1 MKKRNTFILAG
12 IAAVSCCLAAYAES
26 GEAMV
31 NYGSTV
37 TDFQAG
43 NARVLVYYPSSNAAD
58 VSGFQTSCT
67 APILLVYPD
76 GGMTDDEVVSYAQT
90 SGLARIASEN
100 GSSVCFVQPVNGSS
114 WEEADKDSYA
124 SILQSFSDSSQIDA
138 VNGVGHDVDFVTGI
152 AGDTKVLLGTQ
163 QRVYVYADGAGAD
176 FVANTLLQPVS
187 VMTPWG
193 FPSDAT
199 IAGCT
204 LEHVSDVSGVQPN
217 DIPVVYI
224 GEDEEI
230 KAALENN
237 CGEVIVEAAEDFAE
251 QFTKAT
257 GLKRRED
264 GILLDMN
271 DYAGEGII
279 EEPKVFTIQTD
290 EGEKNIACLLYY
302 ADDLDLENG
311 NVPLVFA
318 FHGHGNTA
326 MYLAESSDW
335 ALIGKENGFLTVM
348 VDDHEKCSA
357 ADIIS
362 LLDALEEVYSIDS
375 SRVYATGFSIGSVK
389 TFDLMEQYPERF
401 AAFAP
406 MNGYFAKESEI
417 PQGTVVPTFYVG
429 AQNSPLT
436 ELPCQSE
443 AIFTRLQ
450 TVLRANETAEKLD
463 ISMED
468 QENWEDPFW
477 GKTGDIVYQ
486 IEDTKEFVNSVL
498 TVHLFAGEDGK
509 YYTAFCDS
517 SAQGHQMFA
526 RNCWAAW
533 DFMSQF
539 SRNEDGTV
547 VISERA
553 YDRPSKDGS
562 VTDNSYNM
570 QQ

>member
-1 MKKRNTFILAG
+1 MKKRNAFILAG

-43 NARVLVYYPSSNAAD
+43 DARVLVYYPSSNAAD
-58 VSGFQTSCT
+58 ESGFQTSCT

-90 SGLARIASEN
+90 SGLARIAAEN

-114 WEEADKDSYA
+114 WEDADKDSYG
-124 SILQSFSDSSQIDA
+124 SIIQSFSDSSQIDA
-138 VNGVGHDVDFVTGI
+138 VNGVGYDVDFVTGT
-152 AGDTKVLLGTQ
+152 AGDTKVLLGTS
-163 QRVYVYADGAGAD
+163 QRIYVYADGAGAD
-176 FVANTLLQPVS
+176 FVASTLLQPVS
-187 VMTPWG
+187 VMSPWG
-193 FPSDAT
+193 FPTDAT

-204 LEHVSDVSGVQPN
+204 LEHVSDVSGVHPN

-224 GEDEEI
+224 GDDEEI
-230 KAALENN
+230 ESLLAEN
-237 CGEVIVEAAEDFAE
+237 CGEIIKESTADYAE
-251 QFTKAT
+251 QFKKVT
-257 GLKRRED
+257 GSKRRED
-264 GILLDMN
+264 GILLSMN
-271 DYAGEGII
+271 DYAGNGII
-279 EEPKVFTIQTD
+279 EDPEIFTIQT
-290 EGEKNIACLLYY
+290 ENGEKNIACLLYY
-302 ADDLDLENG
+302 GDDLDIKDG
-311 NVPLVFA
+311 NVPLMFA

-335 ALIGKENGFLTVM
+335 ALIGKKNGFMTVM

-357 ADIIS
+357 ADIVS
-362 LLDALEEVYSIDS
+362 LLDVIKEAYSIDP

-389 TFDLMEQYPERF
+389 TFDLMEQYPEKF

-406 MNGYFAKESEI
+406 MNGYFAQESEI
-417 PQGTVVPTFYVG
+417 PQGTMVPTFYVG

-443 AIFTRLQ
+443 AILKRLQ
-450 TVLRANETAEKLD
+450 TVLRANGTIEKLD

-468 QENWEDPFW
+468 QENWENPFF
-477 GKTGDIVYQ
+477 GKTGDFVYQ
-486 IEDTKEFVNSVL
+486 IEDSEEFVNSVL

-517 SAQGHQMFA
+517 SAQSHQMFA

-553 YDRPSKDGS
+553 YDRPSQDGS